1 MFMNTTLLRPSS
13 LVLALLL
20 GATVASAK
28 VTEKF
33 AQTYPLDANGSIH
46 LENVNGSVEVIAWDK
61 NEVSLEAEKSARDQ
75 DGLSRMH
82 LRIDSTNR
90 RLTVKTELEKK
101 WRFWDNMN
109 AQVHYKLMVPA
120 GVTVDK
126 IDVVNSGITV
136 TGVKGPVNLE
146 AVNGGIEADGLS
158 TDGRFRTVNGS
169 IRVGYAT
176 LPASGSVSLKTVNGT
191 CTLTLPKDA
200 AFDLDSDTVNGR
212 ISCDFPI
219 TLQNSG
225 KRELRGPVNGGGTR
239 ISLESVNGNLT
250 VAGAK

>member
-1 MFMNTTLLRPSS
+1 MHLPSPRLLTTA
-13 LVLALLL
+13 LALIL
-20 GATVASAK
+20 GATLAQAK

-33 AQTYPLDANGSIH
+33 AQTYPLDANGSIQ
-46 LENVNGSVEVIAWDK
+46 LENVNGSVEIVAWDK

-75 DGLSRMH
+75 EGLTRMH

-120 GVTVDK
+120 GVSLDK
-126 IDVVNSGITV
+126 IEVVNANIIV
-136 TGVKGPVNLE
+136 TGVKGPAQLE
-146 AVNGGIEADGLS
+146 TVNGDIEAEGF
-158 TDGRFRTVNGS
+158 TAAGEFHTVNGS
-169 IRVGYAT
+169 VRVTYAS
-176 LPASGSVSLKTVNGT
+176 LPANGSVSLKTVNGT
-191 CTLTLPKDA
+191 CKLVLPKDA
-200 AFDLDSDTVNGR
+200 AFDLDADTVNGR

-225 KRELRGPVNGGGTR
+225 KHELRGPVNGGGAR
-239 ISLESVNGNLT
+239 VNLESVNGSLS
-250 VAGAK
+250 VASAK